1 MAYDNRLVAP
11 KLRRWE
17 KYLNNYFLP
26 SWDQIPDFGLY
37 MEQVIV
43 LLKQHLDYLPPELKE
58 DQFITAATINNYVR
72 TKIMPGPVKKKYY
85 RIHIAYLLMI
95 CTLKQGLSIALVHQM
110 LPTDIPEDQVR
121 EIYENFAHR
130 HKAAAVLFV
139 EQVRSI
145 AGSILEH
152 EEPSPLGIERADEL
166 IETYAVL
173 GSLSRL
179 MAEKLMLLENR
190 SLEEG
195 FGENAENPPE
205 SAKKK

>member
-1 MAYDNRLVAP
+1 M
-11 KLRRWE
+11 
-17 KYLNNYFLP
+17 
-26 SWDQIPDFGLY
+26 
-37 MEQVIV
+37 
-43 LLKQHLDYLPPELKE
+43 
-58 DQFITAATINNYVR
+58 
-72 TKIMPGPVKKKYY
+72 
-85 RIHIAYLLMI
+85 
-95 CTLKQGLSIALVHQM
+95 
-110 LPTDIPEDQVR
+110 
-121 EIYENFAHR
+121 
-130 HKAAAVLFV
+130 LFV